1 MVVLPK
7 VGNKLIDTLIGQW
20 TRKPAAELFKDFMG
34 REVSNQ
40 AFMKR
45 KGLV

>member
-1 MVVLPK
+1 MFDPK
-7 VGNKLIDTLIGQW
+7 VGQKLVDTLIGQG
-20 TRKPAAELFKDFMG
+20 TRKPAGELFKDFMG
-34 REVSNQ
+34 REVSNV